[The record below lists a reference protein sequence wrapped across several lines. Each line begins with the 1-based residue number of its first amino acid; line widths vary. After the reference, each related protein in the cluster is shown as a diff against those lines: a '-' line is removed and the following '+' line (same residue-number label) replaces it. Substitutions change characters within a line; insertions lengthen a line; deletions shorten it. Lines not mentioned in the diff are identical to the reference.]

1 MKYILTI
8 TLYSFLLLD
17 TQEAKTQEE
26 FWDESI
32 IHKIHLEIS
41 NEEWKAMQPDHQRDV
56 NNKNED
62 LKAKGEKQRKLH
74 RSRFPW
80 SQASITIN
88 GTRFN
93 DIGIRYKGNASFN
106 LMHGSLKRNLKIK
119 LDWVKEKQ
127 NYFSIE
133 TLNFNAGGLDPSK
146 LREALGYWVFRK
158 AGLPAPMTTFAE
170 ITLTIPGRYDNEF
183 LGFGRD
189 FLGYIF

>member
-1 MKYILTI
+1 MKYIPTI
-8 TLYSFLLLD
+8 TLCSFLLLD

-26 FWDESI
+26 FWDEEM
-32 IHKIHLEIS
+32 IHEIHLEIS
-41 NEEWKAMQPDHQRDV
+41 NEEWEAMQPIHQREA
-56 NNKNED
+56 NSNNED
-62 LKAKGEKQRKLH
+62 LEVKDKEQRKLH

-80 SQASITIN
+80 SHASITIN

-93 DIGIRYKGNASFN
+93 YIGIRYKGNASFN

-158 AGLPAPMTTFAE
+158 SGLPAPMTTFAE
-170 ITLTIPGRYDNEF
+170 ITLTIPGRHDKEF
-183 LGFGRD
+183 LG
-189 FLGYIF
+189 